1 MKAFFKRYGYTIF
14 KLTLNQFAIALFGVA
29 MAFAAA
35 KSGRQVLLVVT
46 SVFSVLFYLFLEYAV
61 IWEVGAKDGIS
72 AAARGNSRK
81 LYRGLLIALCSN
93 AFNLLLAF
101 LTLPCIANPKNGL
114 GSAAKFIA
122 LLWEGMYE
130 GILAIPLRGLFLRD
144 FVWAYFAIV
153 APALIVISVGYI
165 LGSFNL
171 HATNILIPK
180 NKDVKNDGRP
190 E

>member
-1 MKAFFKRYGYTIF
+1 MKAFFKRYGYIIF
-14 KLTLNQFAIALFGVA
+14 KLALNQFAIAFFGVA
-29 MAFAAA
+29 LAFATA
-35 KSGRQVLLVVT
+35 KSGRQTLLVVS

-72 AAARGNSRK
+72 AAARKEGRK

-101 LTLPCIANPKNGL
+101 LSLPCVGNAKSRV

-130 GILAIPLRGLFLRD
+130 GILAIPFRGLYLRD
-144 FVWAYFAIV
+144 FVWAYFAIIV
-153 APALIVISVGYI
+153 PALVVISVGYI

-180 NKDVKNDGRP
+180 NTDVKNNGRP